1 MPAQGGIWLAIGD
14 GRRTDPERARRP
26 PCADQ
31 AAIATTLGAL
41 LTGFT
46 ERNADALSPVY
57 SDDADWVNAFG
68 TTKKGGTEIVEY
80 LRGSSPTPTSTRAS
94 WPRRREHRA
103 AAHRRRHHRVTH
115 LRVEGQGLVGGGEI
129 AVRDNHSLRIVQRQ
143 PDGRWLIVSEM
154 YMDARTDATYRT
166 S

>member
-1 MPAQGGIWLAIGD
+1 MADEPILSGLDAFPA
-14 GRRTDPERARRP
+14 
-26 PCADQ
+26 ADQ

-41 LTGFT
+41 LTGFM
-46 ERNADALSPVY
+46 ERNADALAAVY

-68 TTKKGGTEIVEY
+68 TTKKGGPEIVEY
-80 LRGSSPTPTSTRAS
+80 LRGLVADANFDQGKLAAPPESTL
-94 WPRRREHRA
+94 RRLTDD
-103 AAHRRRHHRVTH
+103 VITVSTH

-143 PDGRWLIVSEM
+143 PDGHWLIVSEM
-154 YMDARTDATYRT
+154 YMDARTDATYST